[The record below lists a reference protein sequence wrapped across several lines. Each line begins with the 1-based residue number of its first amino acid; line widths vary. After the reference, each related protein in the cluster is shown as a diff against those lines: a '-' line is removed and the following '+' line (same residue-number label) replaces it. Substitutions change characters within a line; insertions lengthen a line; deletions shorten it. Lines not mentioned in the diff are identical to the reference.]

1 MKPNQPTLIL
11 AVLASVI
18 ILASCQK
25 QVDELA
31 QNEPATRAQSNASG
45 KMVPIKGTYTT
56 TNERLSNPPM
66 LQQRITGLGQS
77 SHLGE
82 GKFIA
87 VSTLNLTTPPP
98 FNLGGTASF
107 YAANGDIFTT
117 SFAGTA
123 SPNTDGTLNVSM
135 LHTIT
140 GGTGRFEHATGSFVD
155 TTVGNPNM
163 PGGEI
168 TYEGY
173 ISY

>member
-1 MKPNQPTLIL
+1 MLPL
-11 AVLASVI
+11 
-18 ILASCQK
+18 
-25 QVDELA
+25 
-31 QNEPATRAQSNASG
+31 
-45 KMVPIKGTYTT
+45 KGTYET

-66 LQQRITGLGQS
+66 LLQRITGIGQS

-82 GKFIA
+82 GKFVA
-87 VSTLNLTTPPP
+87 LSTLNLTTAPP
-98 FNLGGTASF
+98 FSLSGTATF

-140 GGTGRFEHATGSFVD
+140 GGTGRFEHATGSFVG